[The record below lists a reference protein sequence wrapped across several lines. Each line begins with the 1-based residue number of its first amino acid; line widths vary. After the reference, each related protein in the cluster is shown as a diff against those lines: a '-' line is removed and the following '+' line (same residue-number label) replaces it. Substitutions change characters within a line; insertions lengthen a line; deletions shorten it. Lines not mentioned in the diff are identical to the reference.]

1 MLDKANKRTIN
12 IRPIITKNSLKKI
25 DINFKEVTYKF
36 NRIASERE
44 IETMC
49 RTEEK
54 SYSLIKTIQAGNIK
68 RKISQKSWILSTGDE
83 RDDCGSTIS
92 EGLGSQI

>member
-1 MLDKANKRTIN
+1 MEKLMLDKTNKRTID

-25 DINFKEVTYKF
+25 DIIFKEVTYKF

-44 IETMC
+44 IEIMR
-49 RTEEK
+49 RTKEK

-68 RKISQKSWILSTGDE
+68 RKISQKS
-83 RDDCGSTIS
+83 
-92 EGLGSQI
+92 

>member
-1 MLDKANKRTIN
+1 MEKLMLDKANKRTIN

-68 RKISQKSWILSTGDE
+68 RKISQKS
-83 RDDCGSTIS
+83 
-92 EGLGSQI
+92 

>member
-1 MLDKANKRTIN
+1 MEKLMLIKTNKRTIS

-44 IETMC
+44 IETMR
-49 RTEEK
+49 RTKEK

-68 RKISQKSWILSTGDE
+68 RKISQKS
-83 RDDCGSTIS
+83 
-92 EGLGSQI
+92 